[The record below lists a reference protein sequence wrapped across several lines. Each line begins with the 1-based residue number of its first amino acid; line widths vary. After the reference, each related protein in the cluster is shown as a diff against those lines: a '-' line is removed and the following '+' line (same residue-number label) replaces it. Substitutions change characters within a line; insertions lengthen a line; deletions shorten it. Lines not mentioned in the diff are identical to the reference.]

1 MVFLL
6 AYRFVDLSEVSKKRG
21 YDERFHVHSRM
32 VEANSAHHHH
42 HKKIDSEDLI
52 LPDLNT
58 LLHKKKKLKMQNQNN
73 IDENSKLEIEIE
85 MNKNKA
91 QNKENVNNYEQYDNN
106 NNPNNAPNKNSV
118 INVNIKDRIVQ
129 KDPNMD
135 PFLVNLE
142 RIIHIDLKG
151 APPKPDYFKQFIP
164 FLKEYGADGI
174 LLEFEDTFP
183 FEGELAEARHKL
195 AYSLNDVQ
203 LIKNL
208 AKENGLYIIPLVQTY
223 GHLEWLLKVKKFAH
237 LREADPF
244 PQVISPCIEESYT
257 VLYGI

>member
-1 MVFLL
+1 MIVRFKVKIFWLVLFAVSILL
-6 AYRFVDLSEVSKKRG
+6 AYKLFYNNSIGDFSIRSNDLRNEVSVVS
-21 YDERFHVHSRM
+21 FISF
-32 VEANSAHHHH
+32 NSTETQTPKNPKTT
-42 HKKIDSEDLI
+42 HKKILGDYDATLI
-52 LPDLNT
+52 
-58 LLHKKKKLKMQNQNN
+58 
-73 IDENSKLEIEIE
+73 
-85 MNKNKA
+85 
-91 QNKENVNNYEQYDNN
+91 
-106 NNPNNAPNKNSV
+106 
-118 INVNIKDRIVQ
+118 
-129 KDPNMD
+129 
-135 PFLVNLE
+135 NLE